1 MMRILLVDD
10 HAHFRKQLRRLIE
23 TQADWEV
30 CCEAADGKE
39 AVEKHRTVNPHLTIM
54 DFNMPGLDGLNASR
68 QILRKK
74 PDAPILMVSVFASQQ
89 LADEAKK
96 AGIKGFCPKSEAECI
111 IEAVEMLLRGKK
123 YFPPVVH

>member
-1 MMRILLVDD
+1 MRIVLVDD
-10 HAHFRKQLRRLIE
+10 HPHFRKQLRCLIE

-39 AVEKHRTVNPHLTIM
+39 AVDRHQTLNPHLTIM

-74 PDAPILMVSVFASQQ
+74 PDAAILMVTVFASKQ
-89 LADEAKK
+89 LAAEAK
-96 AGIKGFCPKSEAECI
+96 
-111 IEAVEMLLRGKK
+111 
-123 YFPPVVH
+123 

>member
-1 MMRILLVDD
+1 MRILLVDD
-10 HAHFRKQLRRLIE
+10 HPHFRKQLRCLIE
-23 TQADWEV
+23 TQADRKG

-39 AVEKHRTVNPHLTIM
+39 AVEKHHAVKPHLTIM
-54 DFNMPGLDGLNASR
+54 DFNMPGLDGLSASR
-68 QILRKK
+68 QILSYK

-89 LADEAKK
+89 LADQAKK

-111 IEAVEMLLRGKK
+111 IEAIEMLLRGKK